1 MRNND
6 RPHFE
11 LPAGLPWD
19 SQASLLL
26 DGISVEELPR
36 RLYEW
41 SPEPDFEPLYA
52 GTRWSDLSDV
62 SPCLVRLSGT
72 GDSTLAQHLQHA
84 DEEWGYLLFSK
95 ASWEE
100 QLAHLRWLSS
110 VKHPM
115 GEEMLLRLAE
125 PAVAGALLEHAMQIG
140 DATLFGPFE
149 HIALIDYTKHAWCRY
164 SRPATA
170 TRVSQEKPYQLSED
184 QLELLGEV
192 SLRSCVIQLDAHM
205 HEFFPN
211 YRPQLRGIDRWQHLH
226 ELAENAYAQGFNSER
241 AITLYANIFGF
252 LGEHA
257 LERHADIAALLNTPS
272 AATPEQ
278 RIELAAEL
286 ARERAESMERN
297 PT

>member
-6 RPHFE
+6 RPYLE

-41 SPEPDFEPLYA
+41 SHEPDFEPLYA

-62 SPCLVRLSGT
+62 SPCLVRLT
-72 GDSTLAQHLQHA
+72 GPGDPTLAQHLRHA

-95 ASWEE
+95 ADREN
-100 QLAHLRWLSS
+100 QLTHLRWLSC
-110 VKHPM
+110 VRHPL
-115 GEEMLLRLAE
+115 GEEMLLRLAD

-149 HIALIDYTKHAWCRY
+149 QIALVDRTKHVWCQY

-170 TRVSQEKPYQLSED
+170 TRISRERPYQLSED

-205 HEFFPN
+205 QEFFPH
-211 YRPQLRGIDRWQHLH
+211 YQPQLLGPERWQHLH
-226 ELAENAYAQGFNSER
+226 GLASNAYARGFNSER

-272 AATPEQ
+272 AASPEQ
-278 RIELAAEL
+278 RIEQAAEL
-286 ARERAESMERN
+286 ARERADSMEGN
-297 PT
+297 SI